1 MNVRFVESSASF
13 RPDHLS
19 VAVAMAAPSSGAN
32 ATTAQAPVRHVH
44 RPRDFGI
51 GYGNSSGYG
60 RDRRYTSNGFAPLF
74 RCA

>member
-1 MNVRFVESSASF
+1 MNARFVETSASF
-13 RPDHLS
+13 RPDHVPLA
-19 VAVAMAAPSSGAN
+19 VVMAVAGAN
-32 ATTAQAPVRHVH
+32 ANTAQAPARHVH